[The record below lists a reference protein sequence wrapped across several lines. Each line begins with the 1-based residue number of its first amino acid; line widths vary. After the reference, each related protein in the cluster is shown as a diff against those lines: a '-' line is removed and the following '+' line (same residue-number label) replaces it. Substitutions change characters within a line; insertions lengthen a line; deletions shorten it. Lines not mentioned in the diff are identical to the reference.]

1 MRIAIVGAGASGLI
15 TAWMLDPAHEVTV
28 FERAGVVGGH
38 IRTLGR
44 NAPRGSLPAGIWLD
58 AGVVEFS
65 REHFP
70 TVHRLF
76 AALGVSLRSV
86 AGDTALHRLGTAAPL
101 YSPGA
106 LRSLP
111 LAARAAAVLRLAGAG
126 LQRRRFMVRAD
137 VPDEALR
144 GRALGE
150 FLGPPPF
157 GTWLRLLVTY
167 AYSIPG
173 AEVPGLSAELCVP
186 MLRAF
191 ARANAWTAVE
201 GGTYAYVERL
211 LAGLR
216 GTVHTDAV
224 VQSIRRDDT
233 GVQLM
238 VGGEPLHFDAVVLA
252 APPDQVL
259 RLLADADD
267 AERRRFGA
275 WRANRVTTLVHADD
289 GPYRRRGVGIRT
301 EFDLFDSSTGG
312 GYNAWLNG
320 LAGLPPGHAVNYG
333 LALGLDAEIDP
344 ARVLLRQPHHT
355 AAFTVAAL
363 AHREEVQAS
372 NGQRRTWHVGAWL
385 GDGLHE
391 GAACSAL
398 AVAAALGGRVL
409 P

>member
-15 TAWMLDPAHEVTV
+15 TAWLLDRAHDVTV
-28 FERAGVVGGH
+28 FERAPVVGGH

-44 NAPRGSLPAGIWLD
+44 NAPRGAVPEGVWLD

-65 REHFP
+65 RENFP

-76 AALGVSLRSV
+76 TALGVPLRSV
-86 AGDTALHRLGTAAPL
+86 AGDTAFHRLGAAPL

-106 LRSLP
+106 LRQLP
-111 LAARAAAVLRLAGAG
+111 AAARTGAALRLAHAG
-126 LQRRRFMVRAD
+126 WQRARFMARAN
-137 VPDEALR
+137 VPNSALH

-167 AYSIPG
+167 AYSIPV
-173 AEVPGLSAELCVP
+173 AEVPGLSAALCVP

-191 ARANAWTAVE
+191 ARPNTWTAVV

-216 GTVHTDAV
+216 GAVHTNAG
-224 VQSIRRDDT
+224 VQSIRRDGGG
-233 GVQLM
+233 GVQL
-238 VGGEPLHFDAVVLA
+238 VVDGEALRFDAVVLA

-259 RLLADADD
+259 RLLADADE

-275 WRANRVTTLVHADD
+275 WQANHVTTLVHADD
-289 GPYRRRGVGIRT
+289 GPYRRRGVAVRT
-301 EFDLFDSSTGG
+301 EFDLFEQPHGG

-320 LAGLPPGHAVNYG
+320 LAGLPPGHAVDYG
-333 LALGLDAEIDP
+333 LALGIDAEIDP
-344 ARVLLRQPHHT
+344 ARVLLRQAHHT

-363 AHREEVQAS
+363 AHRDEVRAS
-372 NGQRRTWHVGAWL
+372 NGHRHTWHVGAWL

-398 AVAAALGGRVL
+398 AVATALGGRGL
-409 P
+409 

>member
-15 TAWMLDPAHEVTV
+15 AAWLLDPAHEVTV
-28 FERAGVVGGH
+28 FERADVVGGH

-44 NAPRGSLPAGIWLD
+44 NAPRGDLPAGLWLD

-65 REHFP
+65 RENFP

-76 AALGVSLRSV
+76 AALGVPLRSV
-86 AGDTALHRLGTAAPL
+86 AGDTVFHRQGAAPL
-101 YSPGA
+101 HSPGA
-106 LRSLP
+106 LRQLP
-111 LAARAAAVLRLAGAG
+111 AAARAGAALRLARAG
-126 LQRRRFMVRAD
+126 LQRARFMARAD
-137 VPDEALR
+137 VPESDLR

-167 AYSIPG
+167 AYSIPS
-173 AEVPGLSAELCVP
+173 AEVPGLSAALCVP

-191 ARANAWTAVE
+191 ARANTWTSVE

-216 GTVHTDAV
+216 GAVHTNAV
-224 VQSIRRDDT
+224 VQSIRRAGG
-233 GVQLM
+233 GVQM
-238 VGGEPLHFDAVVLA
+238 VVDGQALPFEAVVLA
-252 APPDQVL
+252 TPPDQVL
-259 RLLADADD
+259 RLLADADE
-267 AERRRFGA
+267 AELRRFGA
-275 WRANRVTTLVHADD
+275 WRANHVTTLVHADD
-289 GPYRRRGVGIRT
+289 ELYRRRGVAVRT
-301 EFDLFDSSTGG
+301 EFDLFEQPGGG

-320 LAGLPPGHAVNYG
+320 LAGLPPGHAVDYG

-355 AAFTVAAL
+355 AAFTVQAL
-363 AHREEVQAS
+363 AHREEVRAS
-372 NGQRRTWHVGAWL
+372 NGQRHTWHVGAWL

-391 GAACSAL
+391 GAARSAL
-398 AVAAALGGRVL
+398 AVATALGGRGL
-409 P
+409 

>member
-15 TAWMLDPAHEVTV
+15 TAWLLDRAHDVTV

-44 NAPRGSLPAGIWLD
+44 NAPRGALPRGLWLD

-65 REHFP
+65 RENFP

-76 AALGVSLRSV
+76 ATLGVPLRSV
-86 AGDTALHRLGTAAPL
+86 AGDTAFHRLAGAPL

-106 LRSLP
+106 LRQLP
-111 LAARAAAVLRLAGAG
+111 VAARAGAALRLARAG
-126 LQRRRFMVRAD
+126 WQRARFMARAN
-137 VPDEALR
+137 VPDAALR

-167 AYSIPG
+167 AYSIPV
-173 AEVPGLSAELCVP
+173 AEVPGLAASLCVP

-216 GTVHTDAV
+216 GAVHTNAV
-224 VQSIRRDDT
+224 VQSIRREE
-233 GVQLM
+233 
-238 VGGEPLHFDAVVLA
+238 GGRVHLVVDGQSLFFDAVVLA
-252 APPDQVL
+252 TPPDQVL
-259 RLLADADD
+259 RLLADADE

-275 WRANRVTTLVHADD
+275 WRANHVTTLVHTDD
-289 GPYRRRGVGIRT
+289 GPYRRRGVAVRT
-301 EFDLFDSSTGG
+301 EFDLFEQPSAGG
-312 GYNAWLNG
+312 GYNAWLNA
-320 LAGLPPGHAVNYG
+320 LAGLPKGHAVGYG

-355 AAFTVAAL
+355 AAFTVEAL
-363 AHREEVQAS
+363 APRDEVRAS
-372 NGQRRTWHVGAWL
+372 NGHRNTWHTGAWL

-391 GAACSAL
+391 GAARSAL
-398 AVAAALGGRVL
+398 AVAEALGGRGL
-409 P
+409 